1 MGRPSSYTQEIADEI
16 CERLSKG
23 EPLAQICRDDHMP
36 GLTTVYD
43 WQKAHEEFSESFAC
57 ARVAGFD
64 QIAMDTL
71 MIADTPQMGEIVVE
85 KPIMVDGKP
94 LEGVTTKEVRQEDM
108 LGHRK
113 LQVETRLKLL
123 AKWDP
128 KRYGDL
134 LKLSGADGEGPVPVV
149 SLNADMTATQ
159 AAEAYAKLLG

>member
-1 MGRPSSYTQEIADEI
+1 MGRPSTFTQEIADEI

-23 EPLAQICRDDHMP
+23 EPLAAICRDEAMP

-43 WQKAHEEFSESFAC
+43 WQKAHEAFSERFAG

-71 MIADTPQMGEIVVE
+71 IADTPQMGEIVVE

-94 LEGVTTKEVRQEDM
+94 LDGVTTKEVRQEDM

-128 KRYGDL
+128 KRYGDRTL
-134 LKLSGADGEGPVPVV
+134 VGSDPENPLPTGFQVNLVKSNGV
-149 SLNADMTATQ
+149 SPTD
-159 AAEAYAKLLG
+159 